1 MPKGG
6 SYDFNVDEASIWGAT
21 DFKKDMPNRILDL
34 DTFEDD
40 NVFKDVNKDK
50 ASDKN
55 GFDAGDDKKQ
65 IKSQKFT
72 VNKPSQ
78 AATALL

>member
-6 SYDFNVDEASIWGAT
+6 SYDFEIDEASIWGAT
-21 DFKKDMPNRILDL
+21 DFKKDMPNRILGL

-55 GFDAGDDKKQ
+55 DFDEGGDKK
-65 IKSQKFT
+65 
-72 VNKPSQ
+72 
-78 AATALL
+78 